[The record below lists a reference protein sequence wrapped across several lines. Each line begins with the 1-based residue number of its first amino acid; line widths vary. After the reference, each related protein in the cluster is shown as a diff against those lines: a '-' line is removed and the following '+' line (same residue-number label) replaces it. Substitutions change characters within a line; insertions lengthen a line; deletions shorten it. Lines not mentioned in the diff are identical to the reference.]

1 MLSYAPEMLNIL
13 CKACVHRGLL
23 IKRKGHC
30 VDYSAFSVIGCK
42 LSQGH
47 FGIVLLYHSNCL
59 YAPLGRDCAIKLH
72 TLSMYQI
79 AHLVNI
85 WAVMDEQNAVL
96 LAKLY
101 STLEE
106 IVVRCCGCRV
116 VRVVEQQRLAP
127 GDRTQ
132 V

>member
-1 MLSYAPEMLNIL
+1 
-13 CKACVHRGLL
+13 
-23 IKRKGHC
+23 
-30 VDYSAFSVIGCK
+30 
-42 LSQGH
+42 
-47 FGIVLLYHSNCL
+47 
-59 YAPLGRDCAIKLH
+59 
-72 TLSMYQI
+72 MYQI

-132 V
+132 VDMMRVHLQASPHQADALQSISAAAGRPACSTSLRRLQ